1 MRTFFRIFLGLAAAL
16 PVLSS
21 CQGLFSDRQGS
32 IRISFLQDS
41 GPLSTRA
48 EDIPH
53 ADDFILTVSGSD
65 GGIVYEGRFGDSPE
79 EISVKPGSYTVSAV
93 SVEFDAP
100 AYDAPMFGDTRIV
113 VVQAGETAGV
123 QLNCRQLNCGIRLLV
138 DDSFAGLFP
147 DAELLLDGPGGS
159 LRQGYDETRTAFF
172 MPGTISVSVKES
184 GMEQPLF
191 TRTLREQQILSVNIS
206 ASVGEGSGGISLQID
221 TSRIRFTENYLY
233 GNDDASEIE
242 NAMSVMQARERS
254 GEKDVWVCGYI
265 VGVATATGRISFE
278 PPFGKDTNIAL
289 GLRSGTADKDYCIT
303 VELKSGAIRDGLNL
317 MSNPDLLGRR
327 VYMKGDLVSS
337 YYGIPGLKNVSE
349 YQF

>member
-1 MRTFFRIFLGLAAAL
+1 
-16 PVLSS
+16 
-21 CQGLFSDRQGS
+21 
-32 IRISFLQDS
+32 
-41 GPLSTRA
+41 
-48 EDIPH
+48 
-53 ADDFILTVSGSD
+53 
-65 GGIVYEGRFGDSPE
+65 
-79 EISVKPGSYTVSAV
+79 
-93 SVEFDAP
+93 
-100 AYDAPMFGDTRIV
+100 
-113 VVQAGETAGV
+113 
-123 QLNCRQLNCGIRLLV
+123 
-138 DDSFAGLFP
+138 
-147 DAELLLDGPGGS
+147 
-159 LRQGYDETRTAFF
+159 
-172 MPGTISVSVKES
+172 
-184 GMEQPLF
+184 MEQPLF

-242 NAMSVMQARERS
+242 NAMSVMQARERA
-254 GEKDVWVCGYI
+254 GEEDVWVCGYI
-265 VGVATATGRISFE
+265 VGVATATGKISFE

-289 GLRSGTADKDYCIT
+289 GLRSGTSDKDYCIT